1 LLQRRSSNRAFA
13 RGLGPYNGNPGLP
26 PRWPPMAGDEI
37 VFAIA
42 LQNQESRRGLT
53 AVGCKMRALRPNQI
67 GFARREAHLLL
78 GFAQEDLEVSLE
90 HVKGVLDVRV
100 TVPRHLLR
108 GVDRVLGDPKPRMRG
123 VIRLSLSTSKRWLG
137 SFMAPIRSSAI
148 HRRGVQQP

>member
-1 LLQRRSSNRAFA
+1 MLQRRSSNRAFA

-108 GVDRVLGDPKPRMRG
+108 GVDRVLGDPKPRTRG
-123 VIRLSLSTSKRWLG
+123 VIRFSLSTSKRWLG
-137 SFMAPIRSSAI
+137 SFMAPIYGSHTILRYS
-148 HRRGVQQP
+148 

>member
-1 LLQRRSSNRAFA
+1 
-13 RGLGPYNGNPGLP
+13 
-26 PRWPPMAGDEI
+26 MAGDEI

-108 GVDRVLGDPKPRMRG
+108 GVDRVLGDPKPRTRG
-123 VIRLSLSTSKRWLG
+123 VIRSLSTSKRWLG
-137 SFMAPIRSSAI
+137 SFMAPILAPIRSSAI